1 MVPRETVSF
10 VFQRVLMFPEKKS
23 NKYIITTS
31 LNMVEKIAKTG
42 IFIAI
47 CKL

>member
-1 MVPRETVSF
+1 
-10 VFQRVLMFPEKKS
+10 MFPEKKS

-31 LNMVEKIAKTG
+31 LNMVEKISKTG
-42 IFIAI
+42 IFTTK